1 MRLIFRVSLIL
12 AVFSLSFVYGA
23 NAPKC
28 AALQNWDDVFGVL
41 YNDKAA
47 VQAAV
52 DTGIT
57 LAKIYNIP
65 AIVTSFKEEKELGD
79 HDVTCAGGPSTKKG
93 VFKCVT
99 NLDGNTKYQIGKTCY
114 GAKPKKPTGTTVTPG
129 DRKLT
134 IGFNRLNSDGGR
146 PIDRY
151 TLETAAGEIVETST
165 ESPFEITGLT
175 NGQLYEYRL
184 KAHNAIG
191 ESTHAE
197 ISGTPGAK
205 PGKPTITTVT
215 PGDQKLTI
223 DFTRLD
229 SYGGR
234 PIDNYTLETTT
245 GEPKSTP
252 TESPIEITG
261 LTNGQRYEYHLKA
274 HNAMGASPPAVI
286 SGTPASEDPSA
297 ADPNAADPNAADPN
311 ADVKKPETT
320 ERTIILYCLLGIA
333 IVVVVGG
340 LACFVWK
347 KSAAPLQIQNKDAEP
362 NAMRDLEEG
371 WKYSGD
377 HHGSVVEEI
386 ELQDLKPANDSQ
398 VASDAS
404 VDVGNDAR
412 Q

>member
-151 TLETAAGEIVETST
+151 TLETTSDDKT
-165 ESPFEITGLT
+165 KSTLTVSPFEIPGLT
-175 NGQLYEYRL
+175 NGKLY
-184 KAHNAIG
+184 
-191 ESTHAE
+191 T
-197 ISGTPGAK
+197 
-205 PGKPTITTVT
+205 
-215 PGDQKLTI
+215 
-223 DFTRLD
+223 
-229 SYGGR
+229 
-234 PIDNYTLETTT
+234 
-245 GEPKSTP
+245 
-252 TESPIEITG
+252 
-261 LTNGQRYEYHLKA
+261 YHLKA
-274 HNAMGASPPAVI
+274 HNAMGDSIPTVI
-286 SGTPASEDPSA
+286 TGTP
-297 ADPNAADPNAADPN
+297 
-311 ADVKKPETT
+311 
-320 ERTIILYCLLGIA
+320 ERPFELG
-333 IVVVVGG
+333 
-340 LACFVWK
+340 
-347 KSAAPLQIQNKDAEP
+347 
-362 NAMRDLEEG
+362 
-371 WKYSGD
+371 
-377 HHGSVVEEI
+377 
-386 ELQDLKPANDSQ
+386 
-398 VASDAS
+398 
-404 VDVGNDAR
+404 
-412 Q
+412 

>member
-57 LAKIYNIP
+57 LANIYNIP

-114 GAKPKKPTGTTVTPG
+114 
-129 DRKLT
+129 
-134 IGFNRLNSDGGR
+134 
-146 PIDRY
+146 
-151 TLETAAGEIVETST
+151 
-165 ESPFEITGLT
+165 
-175 NGQLYEYRL
+175 
-184 KAHNAIG
+184 
-191 ESTHAE
+191 
-197 ISGTPGAK
+197 
-205 PGKPTITTVT
+205 
-215 PGDQKLTI
+215 
-223 DFTRLD
+223 
-229 SYGGR
+229 
-234 PIDNYTLETTT
+234 
-245 GEPKSTP
+245 
-252 TESPIEITG
+252 
-261 LTNGQRYEYHLKA
+261 
-274 HNAMGASPPAVI
+274 
-286 SGTPASEDPSA
+286 ASEDPSA